1 MINTLGR
8 KYAKRPIS
16 TEKKL
21 EKVVPDTSSVI
32 HGKLTQLAEKGELD
46 GAEVILPEIVM
57 GELQGQA
64 SRGQETG
71 FLGLAEIKKLREIAE
86 KRNIKVS
93 FVGERPSYEDIMLA
107 KSGRIDALIQD
118 EAKKQRAT
126 LLTCDLPQ
134 ALAAEAEG
142 AEVRYNEA
150 YEKAGRT
157 KLEDLLTED
166 TMSLHL
172 KEGVVPVAK
181 RGKPGHFKLVEIRA
195 DPMTAEEMAELEK
208 SIMDATRYAEESFF
222 EFGERGASVVQLK
235 NMRIAIT
242 RPPFSDGLEITVV
255 RPIVKLALDD
265 YRLSEKLK
273 ERLGKHAEGILIAG
287 PPGSGKSTFAASMAE
302 FYLAQGKVVKTME
315 SPRDLQVPN
324 EITQFSPLAGSF
336 AKTADILLLVR
347 PDYTIFDEIRKTSDF
362 NVFADMRLAGIGMIG
377 VVHATQ
383 PVDAVQR
390 FIGRIE
396 LGIIPHVV
404 DTIVFIKAGKIEKV
418 YRLALT
424 VRVPQ
429 GMTEADLA
437 RPIVEVLDFETG
449 MMEYEIYTYGEQTV
463 VIPASA
469 EKKTG
474 VRKLAENQIKDAIRR
489 FDSRATVDVVSDNKA
504 IVKVANDAI
513 PLIIGKEGKNIKK
526 LEEELGISI
535 DVEPAAANLG
545 KQVDFELGEKGASV
559 ALFFNK
565 HLSGKQASIYIENE
579 YLFTATIGRRGDIKV
594 GKDSDIGRQLIRAM
608 AGKKEIKVFI

>member
-1 MINTLGR
+1 MKSRNYVKKPT
-8 KYAKRPIS
+8 AS
-16 TEKKL
+16 EKKL
-21 EKVVPDTSSVI
+21 VRVVPDTSSVI
-32 HGKLTQLAEKGELD
+32 HGKLTQLAERGELD
-46 GAEVILPEIVM
+46 GAEVIIPEIVM

-64 SRGQETG
+64 SHGKETG
-71 FLGLAEIKKLREIAE
+71 FLGLEEIKKLREIAE

-93 FVGERPSYEDIMLA
+93 FVGERPSYDDIMLA

-118 EAKKQRAT
+118 EAKRQKAT

-142 AEVRYNEA
+142 AEVRYHES
-150 YEKAGRT
+150 YERT
-157 KLEDLLTED
+157 NKTGLEGLLTED

-172 KEGVVPVAK
+172 KEGTIPMAK
-181 RGKPGHFKLVEIRA
+181 RGKPGAFKLVKIRDMA
-195 DPMTAEEMAELEK
+195 MTTDEMEVLEK
-208 SIMDATRYAEESFF
+208 EVMDAARYDEESFF
-222 EFGERGASVVQLK
+222 EFGERGASVLQIK
-235 NMRIAIT
+235 NMRIAIV
-242 RPPFSDGLEITVV
+242 RPPFSDGLEITAV
-255 RPIVKLALDD
+255 RPITKLALND
-265 YRLSEKLK
+265 YKLSDKLK
-273 ERLGKHAEGILIAG
+273 ERLTGQAEGILIAG

-302 FYLAQGKVVKTME
+302 FYLTQGKVVKTME
-315 SPRDLQVPN
+315 SPRDLQVPP
-324 EITQFSPLAGSF
+324 EVTQFAPLAGSF

-404 DTIVFIKAGKIEKV
+404 DTIIFIKAGMVEKV

-429 GMTEADLA
+429 GMMEADLA

-449 MMEYEIYTYGEQTV
+449 RMEYEIYTYGEQTV
-463 VIPASA
+463 VIPANA

-474 VRKLAENQIKDAIRR
+474 VRKLAEEQIKDVIRR

-504 IVKVANDAI
+504 IIKVANDVI
-513 PLIIGKEGKNIKK
+513 PLIIGKEGKTVKK
-526 LEEELGISI
+526 LEEELGLSI
-535 DVEPAAANLG
+535 DIEPLVGNLG
-545 KQVDFELGEKGASV
+545 KQVEFEAGEKGGSI

-565 HLSGKQASIYIENE
+565 HLSGKQASIYVEGE
-579 YLFTATIGRRGDIKV
+579 YLFTATIGRKGDIKV
-594 GKDSDIGRQLIRAM
+594 GKESDIGHQLLRAL
-608 AGKKEIKVFI
+608 AGKKEIKVFV

>member
-1 MINTLGR
+1 MKGR
-8 KYAKRPIS
+8 SYVKKPTA

-21 EKVVPDTSSVI
+21 VRVVPDTSSVI
-32 HGKLTQLAEKGELD
+32 HGKLTLLAEKGELD
-46 GAEVILPEIVM
+46 GAEVIIPEIVM

-64 SRGQETG
+64 SHGKETG
-71 FLGLAEIKKLREIAE
+71 FLGLEEIKKLREMAE

-93 FVGERPSYEDIMLA
+93 FVGERPSYDDIMLA

-118 EAKKQRAT
+118 EAKRQKAT

-142 AEVRYNEA
+142 AEVRYHES
-150 YEKAGRT
+150 YERT
-157 KLEDLLTED
+157 TKTGLEGLLTED

-172 KEGVVPVAK
+172 KEGTIPMAK
-181 RGKPGHFKLVEIRA
+181 RGKPGHFKLVKIRDTA
-195 DPMTAEEMAELEK
+195 MTTEEMEALEK
-208 SIMDATRYAEESFF
+208 EVMDAARYEEESFF
-222 EFGERGASVVQLK
+222 EFGERGASVLQIK
-235 NMRIAIT
+235 NMRIAIV
-242 RPPFSDGLEITVV
+242 RPPFSDGLEITAV
-255 RPIVKLALDD
+255 RPIAKLALDD
-265 YRLSEKLK
+265 YKLSEKLK
-273 ERLGKHAEGILIAG
+273 ERLSGQAEGILIAG

-302 FYLAQGKVVKTME
+302 FYLAQGKIVKTME
-315 SPRDLQVPN
+315 SPRDLQVPP
-324 EITQFSPLAGSF
+324 EVTQFAPLAGSF

-377 VVHATQ
+377 VIHATQ

-404 DTIVFIKAGKIEKV
+404 DTIIFIKAGMVEKV

-429 GMTEADLA
+429 GMMEADLA

-449 MMEYEIYTYGEQTV
+449 RMEYEIYTYGEQTV
-463 VIPASA
+463 VIPANP

-474 VRKLAENQIKDAIRR
+474 VRKLAEEQIKDVIRR

-504 IVKVANDAI
+504 IIKVANDVI
-513 PLIIGKEGKNIKK
+513 PLIIGKEGKTVKK
-526 LEEELGISI
+526 LEEELGLSI
-535 DVEPAAANLG
+535 DIEPLVGNLG
-545 KQVDFELGEKGASV
+545 KQVDFDVGEKGDSV

-565 HLSGKQASIYIENE
+565 HISGKQASIYVEGE
-579 YLFTATIGRRGDIKV
+579 YLFTATIGRKGEIKV
-594 GKDSDIGRQLIRAM
+594 GKDSDIGRQLLRAV
-608 AGKKEIKVFI
+608 AGKKEIKVFV

>member
-1 MINTLGR
+1 MKGR
-8 KYAKRPIS
+8 NYVKKPTA
-16 TEKKL
+16 TDKKL
-21 EKVVPDTSSVI
+21 VRVVPDTSSVI

-46 GAEVILPEIVM
+46 GAEVIIPEIVM

-64 SRGQETG
+64 SHGKETG

-93 FVGERPSYEDIMLA
+93 FIGERPSYDDIMLA

-118 EAKKQRAT
+118 EAKKQKAT

-142 AEVRYNEA
+142 VEVRYHES
-150 YEKAGRT
+150 YERT
-157 KLEDLLTED
+157 EKTGLEGLLTED

-172 KEGVVPVAK
+172 KEGTIPMAK
-181 RGKPGHFKLVEIRA
+181 RGKPGHFKLVRIR
-195 DPMTAEEMAELEK
+195 DEPMTTDEMELLEK
-208 SIMDATRYAEESFF
+208 EVMDAARYEEESFF
-222 EFGERGASVVQLK
+222 EFGERGASVLQIK
-235 NMRIAIT
+235 NMRIAIV
-242 RPPFSDGLEITVV
+242 RPPFSDWLEITAV
-255 RPIVKLALDD
+255 RPIAKLALDD
-265 YRLSEKLK
+265 YKLSEKLK
-273 ERLGKHAEGILIAG
+273 ERLTGQAEGILIAG

-315 SPRDLQVPN
+315 SPRDLQVPP
-324 EITQFSPLAGSF
+324 EVTQFAPLAGSF

-404 DTIVFIKAGKIEKV
+404 DTIIFIKAGMVEKV

-429 GMTEADLA
+429 GMMEADLA

-449 MMEYEIYTYGEQTV
+449 RMEYEIYTYGEQTV
-463 VIPASA
+463 VIPANA

-474 VRKLAENQIKDAIRR
+474 VRKLAEEQIKDAIRR

-504 IVKVANDAI
+504 IIKVANDVI
-513 PLIIGKEGKNIKK
+513 PLIIGKEGRTVKK
-526 LEEELGISI
+526 LEEELGLSI
-535 DVEPAAANLG
+535 DIEPLVGNLG
-545 KQVDFELGEKGASV
+545 KEIDFETGEKGASI

-565 HLSGKQASIYIENE
+565 HLSGKQASIYVEKE
-579 YLFTATIGRRGDIKV
+579 YLFTATIGRKGEIKV
-594 GKDSDIGRQLIRAM
+594 GKDSDIGRSLIRAL